1 MEYVI
6 FIEMQREC
14 EIYPNFETAQ
24 KAAEKLKGIINICGF
39 IPINGKLKIVTIQT
53 FINR

>member
-6 FIEMQREC
+6 FVKMEKQNG
-14 EIYPNFETAQ
+14 IYPNFETAQ

-39 IPINGKLKIVTIQT
+39 IPVNGKLKIINRQT
-53 FINR
+53 FRN

>member
-1 MEYVI
+1 MEYII
-6 FIEMQREC
+6 FIGMQTEC

-24 KAAEKLKGIINICGF
+24 KAAEKMIGIINICGF
-39 IPINGKLKIVTIQT
+39 VPINGKLKIVTRQT

>member
-6 FIEMQREC
+6 FVKMEKQS

-39 IPINGKLKIVTIQT
+39 LPIDGKLKIITRKT
-53 FINR
+53 FRN